1 MKSSVTDVTDPA
13 KLSKLA
19 GSTMAKP
26 PVCELTSLSFACLHP
41 GWIFPLV
48 LEQTHSKGPRKD
60 VGGQVSVAGG
70 VGITKPP
77 WSSPPSMKL
86 LVPTS
91 GSPQS
96 CSAQRPRSCSYLGTH
111 VIHSSLGCLGPAL
124 QSHHSAC
131 LTIRRPGDL
140 FFPAWLREKC
150 RLNSALRFCLD
161 ISCSLLN

>member
-19 GSTMAKP
+19 SSTAVKLP
-26 PVCELTSLSFACLHP
+26 LCELTSLSFASLRP

-48 LEQTHSKGPRKD
+48 SGTDSQHRAQEGCGR
-60 VGGQVSVAGG
+60 AGECG
-70 VGITKPP
+70 RRGWHHQAPVILISQHKTACPHLWEP
-77 WSSPPSMKL
+77 TEL
-86 LVPTS
+86 LCTADPILK
-91 GSPQS
+91 
-96 CSAQRPRSCSYLGTH
+96 YLGAH

-124 QSHHSAC
+124 QSHHSAF
-131 LTIRRPGDL
+131 LTICCPGDL
-140 FFPAWLREKC
+140 FFPTWLREKC